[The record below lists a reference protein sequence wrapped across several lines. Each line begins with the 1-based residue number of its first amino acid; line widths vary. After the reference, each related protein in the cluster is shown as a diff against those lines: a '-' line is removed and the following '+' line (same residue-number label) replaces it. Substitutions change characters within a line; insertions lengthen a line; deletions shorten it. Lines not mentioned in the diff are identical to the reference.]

1 MDSKRAFIVAAG
13 AVALLLLSEA
23 YVVVGIWLPKNIPW
37 SHPSHY
43 AWMTL
48 RTVAERSALNVDSI
62 VLSLDDHCGNAF
74 VGRACASVGID
85 PKVEGGMT
93 ADQAKQVMKK
103 ICDYS
108 QLLSAEREGAVRIF
122 GCAEGFAR
130 LNYEIRVLGTDEI
143 IRWTD

>member
-1 MDSKRAFIVAAG
+1 MSPSLGETGAARHFPTG
-13 AVALLLLSEA
+13 GVC
-23 YVVVGIWLPKNIPW
+23 YIMPGVF
-37 SHPSHY
+37 
-43 AWMTL
+43 M
-48 RTVAERSALNVDSI
+48 
-62 VLSLDDHCGNAF
+62 
-74 VGRACASVGID
+74 GRACVSVGID

-93 ADQAKQVMKK
+93 ADQAKQVMKN

-108 QLLSAEREGAVRIF
+108 QLLSAEREGAVHIF